1 MNTLAF
7 ILAILVGIYS
17 PLFLIQLTILIILLT
32 ITITKTVIEEVNLN
46 TSKYI
51 TDKNLNKKNRSNKKA
66 KNEKK
71 KNTQK
76 IIQKIIIKILFKLVI
91 LSLAILSGLSLVY
104 FKKSNIENIYK
115 LDLDF
120 QKHKTR
126 EIGYYIKLKERKAKK
141 EEKND
146 EKKEAKTKAKK
157 KEKEEKKEKKN
168 IEKEKN
174 DKNNKNEKEKNNEK
188 IEFTKEKS
196 EKFKEYLEYGSI
208 DKEKIEKFLS
218 ENNLKE
224 SYKIVK
230 KELKGT
236 GKYIVLITDV
246 SEKTFEK
253 GNKIYY
259 YTANILSVNNQKVY
273 KNTAILIK
281 FKYKHKLDIS
291 KIHILTGRLNKFLE
305 STNYRGFNEKLYN
318 YSKGISFNI
327 SDVTLIKSIEL
338 EDIYSKK
345 EFESLNFT
353 TLEKIVLK
361 LKSEISIL
369 KESIKLKICERKL
382 KNEEEILAI
391 ILGEKLKDEET
402 KENFKDLNIYHL
414 LVISGTHI
422 SIYIILLEYILKFS
436 KVPKIIKEILKLFF
450 LTSYILLLNFS
461 SSILRVYTIYL
472 ISNLLKLLNLRI
484 HKRYIIFVSILIVLA
499 LNPFRIVDIGFWLS
513 FLGMYGILF
522 ANELVKM
529 FGRRKITE
537 FIPLATDK
545 KTLIRKVENLN
556 FKARVK
562 KRIKESVFT
571 IFKLTGISML
581 VSIIIYILI
590 FPILM
595 YYFNEINLNLIFIPI
610 LTPLFTIIIG
620 VSMLLVVVYIS
631 KTLVY
636 IFIQTIYIIYT
647 ILLKHI
653 LVGLN
658 IINITNISR
667 IFNLDIFNIFEGFRS
682 LEILELLELLQIVL
696 NTLLK
701 ILDDIFSKYFVI
713 VENFKDLEIL
723 NYLNL
728 KRIYTKEIGHTF
740 LLLYYICIYVV
751 IRLIKELKKLR
762 DDFLKYNICT
772 TKYDI
777 YNFSVFAN
785 ISFLKSFLRKIKS
798 KEIVLN
804 LRFKKIV
811 SIYLKVLVILIIL
824 CVLNYQYL
832 YKFNK
837 TSFVSFIDVMQ
848 GDCSVITTSE
858 GNNILIDSG
867 DRKKEGMDYGKKVVL
882 PYLLH
887 RNISKIDYLI
897 LSHLDS
903 DHAGGSISIIK
914 NIEVKKI
921 YLPKIDYKNCEKIHL
936 YYEIKQLAK
945 EKNIKIQYLSKGDE
959 LNLKD
964 LSIKVLMPKD
974 GQNIS
979 KNYLNNNSL
988 VFLVSIKNN
997 KVNKDLD
1004 RDFKILYTG
1013 DIEKEAEKM
1022 LIKILK
1028 EENIKKVDVLK
1039 VAHHGS
1045 NTSTSYE
1052 FLKNLQI
1059 SHAVIS
1065 CGRLNKF
1072 IHPDIDV
1079 IKRLETFGII
1089 IKRTDKL
1096 GEIYYEIK

>member
-71 KNTQK
+71 KIIQK

-91 LSLAILSGLSLVY
+91 LSLAILSGLFLVY

-141 EEKND
+141 EEK
-146 EKKEAKTKAKK
+146 K
-157 KEKEEKKEKKN
+157 
-168 IEKEKN
+168 
-174 DKNNKNEKEKNNEK
+174 EKEKNNEK

-196 EKFKEYLEYGSI
+196 EKFKEYLEYGSV

-610 LTPLFTIIIG
+610 LTPLFTTIIG

-647 ILLKHI
+647 ILLKRI
-653 LVGLN
+653 LVALN
-658 IINITNISR
+658 IINIINISR

-682 LEILELLELLQIVL
+682 LEILELLQIIL
-696 NTLLK
+696 NILLK

-858 GNNILIDSG
+858 GKNILIDSG

>member
-71 KNTQK
+71 KIIQK

-91 LSLAILSGLSLVY
+91 LSLAILSGLFLVY

-141 EEKND
+141 EEK
-146 EKKEAKTKAKK
+146 K
-157 KEKEEKKEKKN
+157 
-168 IEKEKN
+168 
-174 DKNNKNEKEKNNEK
+174 EKEKNNEK

-196 EKFKEYLEYGSI
+196 EKFKEYLEYGSV

-647 ILLKHI
+647 ILLKRI
-653 LVGLN
+653 LVALN
-658 IINITNISR
+658 IINIINISR

-682 LEILELLELLQIVL
+682 LEILELLQIIL
-696 NTLLK
+696 NILLK

-858 GNNILIDSG
+858 GKNILIDSG